1 MKKKLLVSSIFSV
14 LFFTASA
21 QQFGV
26 YGNVMLSKQH
36 SNFYDSD
43 FFLSSSFG
51 IDYYWRNDAFLKQTL
66 SLVYERKGEDI
77 DNLGTIKINRINYIT
92 LKYLFRIGNSNLDFQ
107 IGPYIGGVANATSVF
122 YGRKDEFYWDSLYR
136 IDIGVSANV
145 NQYLFAVDRIS
156 FHLRAEA
163 NYGISSTSNWDDY
176 ITFRDIF
183 ERNLTCGLGIV
194 MRWNKEK
201 LD

>member
-1 MKKKLLVSSIFSV
+1 MMKKLLVSAIFLM

-26 YGNVMLSKQH
+26 YGNVMLSKKH

-51 IDYYWRNDAFLKQTL
+51 VDYYWRNDAFIKQTL
-66 SLVYERKGEDI
+66 SLVYEKKGENVEGFSI
-77 DNLGTIKINRINYIT
+77 MQNRIDYIT
-92 LKYLFRIGNSNLDFQ
+92 LKYLFRIGNPNLDFQ
-107 IGPYIGGVANATSVF
+107 IGPYISRVANATSVH
-122 YGRKDEFYWDSLYR
+122 YGRKDNFYWDSLYR
-136 IDIGVSANV
+136 LDVGFSANV
-145 NQYLFAVDRIS
+145 NQYLFALDKIS

-183 ERNLTCGLGIV
+183 ERNLTCGLGVV
-194 MRWNKEK
+194 MRWNKE
-201 LD
+201 